1 MNPVFTDGLKMEA
14 WGVYILSAGQEM
26 HHLLCLITSYQM
38 KQLPN
43 VHEVSA
49 RWRCFLKIFI
59 CLAVSGLSWDTRDL
73 SLQSVDSLV
82 SACGLTSYGMWDLSP
97 PPGTEPMCPA
107 LRGGFLTTGRPEKSR
122 VSTFKLMAVVFQV
135 HVEFLSAEIK
145 CTSLI

>member
-73 SLQSVDSLV
+73 SLQSVDSL
-82 SACGLTSYGMWDLSP
+82 
-97 PPGTEPMCPA
+97 
-107 LRGGFLTTGRPEKSR
+107 SR
-122 VSTFKLMAVVFQV
+122 FGVWA
-135 HVEFLSAEIK
+135 
-145 CTSLI
+145 

>member
-1 MNPVFTDGLKMEA
+1 MNPLFTDGLKMEA
-14 WGVYILSAGQEM
+14 WGVYILSTGQEM
-26 HHLLCLITSYQM
+26 DHLLCLIASYQT

-43 VHEVSA
+43 MHEVSA
-49 RWRCFLKIFI
+49 RCRCFLKIFVWL
-59 CLAVSGLSWDTRDL
+59 CRVLVGTLGTCRCRAWT
-73 SLQSVDSLV
+73 LV
-82 SACGLTSYGMWDLSP
+82 SACGLSSSGMWDLSP

-122 VSTFKLMAVVFQV
+122 ISTFKLMAVVFQV